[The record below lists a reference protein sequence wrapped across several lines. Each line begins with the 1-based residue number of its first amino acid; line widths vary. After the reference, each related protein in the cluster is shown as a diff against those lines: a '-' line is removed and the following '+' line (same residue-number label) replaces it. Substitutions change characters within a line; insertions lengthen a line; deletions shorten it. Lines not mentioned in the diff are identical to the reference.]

1 MMTQASNNQLKRRM
15 EINIPRYS
23 DELITD
29 ITSLPS
35 DHSRPSITGI
45 PSALPTA
52 CEMPRVTSIH
62 SSKNVHV
69 RHSKSR
75 SK

>member
-1 MMTQASNNQLKRRM
+1 MCRCGTTFSGTIDKAMSLFAFTL
-15 EINIPRYS
+15 EIPAQHEIPS
-23 DELITD
+23 T
-29 ITSLPS
+29 
-35 DHSRPSITGI
+35 TGI
-45 PSALPTA
+45 PSAFPTA
-52 CEMPRVTSIH
+52 CEIPRVTSIH